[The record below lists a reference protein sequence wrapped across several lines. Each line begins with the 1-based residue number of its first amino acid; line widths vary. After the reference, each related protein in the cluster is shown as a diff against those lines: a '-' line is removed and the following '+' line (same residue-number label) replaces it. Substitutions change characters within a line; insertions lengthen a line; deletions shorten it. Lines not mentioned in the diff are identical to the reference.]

1 MPAWY
6 RRELSVGDEGA
17 DVLIVRAKLGMS
29 SGQFDWS
36 LHAKLAGW
44 CESRGIPFS
53 GVLGSEIA
61 ETLGE
66 DAAYGCTPSW
76 FGDDEATA
84 RRLGVRPERLEQA
97 VRQWQSEVG
106 LPTTGVITEEDARL
120 LGE

>member
-29 SGQFDWS
+29 SGSFDWS
-36 LHAKLAGW
+36 MHAKLAGW
-44 CESRGIPFS
+44 CESRGIPF
-53 GVLGSEIA
+53 GGILGREIA
-61 ETLGE
+61 EAIGE
-66 DAAYGCTPSW
+66 DAAYGSTPSW
-76 FGDDEATA
+76 FGDNEATA
-84 RRLGVRPERLEQA
+84 RRLGVQPERLEQA